1 MNMITLENLSAT
13 FFLNTIDDIDHQSER
28 HTAATYQLL

>member
-1 MNMITLENLSAT
+1 MITLENLSAT

-28 HTAATYQLL
+28 DTAATYQLL